1 MICTSALHLYLLTRR
16 NHVSFEGALAQ
27 GIGSAI
33 AFALSILVIW
43 PVTALLVYHL
53 RVSVI
58 RGTRG
63 NMMETS
69 LQLLFLNITTIEQ
82 VSMSVTIREV
92 SCADGDP

>member
-33 AFALSILVIW
+33 AFSLSILVIW

-58 RGTRG
+58 RGD
-63 NMMETS
+63 M
-69 LQLLFLNITTIEQ
+69 
-82 VSMSVTIREV
+82 REF
-92 SCADGDP
+92 DGKVFAAVVFEYHYHRTGEDECDNA